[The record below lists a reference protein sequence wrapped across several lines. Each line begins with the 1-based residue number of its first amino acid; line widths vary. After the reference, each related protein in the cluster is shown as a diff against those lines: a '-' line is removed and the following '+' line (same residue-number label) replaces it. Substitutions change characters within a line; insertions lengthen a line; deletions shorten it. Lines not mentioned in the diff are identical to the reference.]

1 MEQSPLGSTTSE
13 PEKINGTVN
22 DHKPR
27 QDKAADQQ
35 LVADQLL
42 AALASGNLDHL
53 AQAREAYLKQSTE
66 TPREAPQT
74 KPITEPP
81 ATARTRPAD
90 FEEQIERPTTP
101 RQAERA

>member
-1 MEQSPLGSTTSE
+1 MEQSPLVSTTSE
-13 PEKINGTVN
+13 PEKINTVN

-27 QDKAADQQ
+27 QDKAGDQQ

-66 TPREAPQT
+66 PRREAPQP
-74 KPITEPP
+74 KPTTEPP

-90 FEEQIERPTTP
+90 FEGSLERPTTP
-101 RQAERA
+101 RQADRSF